1 MGTELKNQLMQS
13 LFRFRKTSF
22 DYVKISDLNM
32 TELFVL
38 SNLMKTHFNEGTS
51 VDLTQIQSHTY
62 ITKAAISKM
71 FTSLE
76 KKGYVIRETDKTN
89 RRKIT
94 VEITPCGKD
103 VIEDASQKANE
114 VLDAVFTQFGA
125 DNTHQL
131 ISLLNSF
138 SDITEDVKKE
148 LGA

>member
-13 LFRFRKTSF
+13 LFRFRKTGF
-22 DYVKISDLNM
+22 DYVKISELNM

-38 SNLMKTHFNEGTS
+38 SNLMKTHLNEGAR
-51 VDLTQIQSHTY
+51 VDLAQIQNHTY

-94 VEITPCGKD
+94 VEITPCGKE
-103 VIEDASQKANE
+103 VIEDASERANGI
-114 VLDAVFTQFGA
+114 LDAVFTQFGA
-125 DNTHQL
+125 ENTAEL

-138 SDITEDVKKE
+138 SDITEDVKNE
-148 LGA
+148 MGA